1 MKVYKRIVAGAG
13 ASGLMFAALS
23 EKTDGLIIDRSR
35 NPGLK
40 LLLSGS
46 GQCNITHGGSIKDF
60 IDKYGDSGR
69 KIRPVLYKAGNIKMM
84 QFIES
89 LGVPLTERSDGKVF
103 PKSMKSSDV
112 LKALLSKS
120 SENGYSLRLNEEVT
134 GIEYDGVFTVTTN
147 RDIYRTEKL
156 IIACGGKSY
165 PKTGSDGSIFS
176 ILSGLGIKVTELS
189 PALTPVY
196 VHGYKYRECS
206 GISFRNAEVS
216 VYDKNRQICR
226 NTDDLL
232 LAHRAF
238 SGPAVINISRYTR
251 PGMTLKV
258 NYVKMDSKEAENIIK
273 DDFQT
278 SSKEVRTYISKKF
291 SLPAAFAEALLKENG
306 IDPFLKT
313 SSLQGEQIKTIGR
326 ALTESTYEI
335 SGRGSFAEAMVTQ
348 GGVSLD
354 EISLKTMESVKYKNL
369 YFIGEVLDVD
379 GDTGG
384 YNLQFA
390 FSSASAAN
398 KDME

>member
-1 MKVYKRIVAGAG
+1 MKVFKRIIAGAG

-23 EKTDGLIIDRSR
+23 EKTDGLIIDRSC

-60 IDKYGDSGR
+60 IDKYGESGR
-69 KIRPVLYKAGNIKMM
+69 IIRPLLYKASNVAMM

-103 PKSMKSSDV
+103 PKSMKASDV

-120 SENGYSLRLNEEVT
+120 NENGYSLRLNEEIT
-134 GIEYDGVFTVTTN
+134 AIDCGEVFTVTTN
-147 RDIYRTEKL
+147 RNTYKAEKL

-176 ILSGLGIKVTELS
+176 IISELGIHVTELLPS
-189 PALTPVY
+189 LTPIY
-196 VHGYKYRECS
+196 IHGYKYRECS
-206 GISFRNAEVS
+206 GVSFKNAEIS
-216 VYDKNRQICR
+216 VYDKNSLVCR
-226 NTDDLL
+226 NKDDLL
-232 LAHRAF
+232 LTHRAF
-238 SGPAVINISRYTR
+238 SGPAAINISRYVS

-258 NYVKMDSKEAENIIK
+258 KYVKYDIKETENIIK
-273 DDFQT
+273 ADFQT
-278 SSKEVRTYISKKF
+278 SSKEVRTYITKKF
-291 SLPAAFAEALLKENG
+291 RLPASFTEALLKENG
-306 IDPFLKT
+306 INPSLKT
-313 SSLQGEQIKTIGR
+313 SSLEGEQIITICR

-348 GGVSLD
+348 GGVCLD
-354 EISLKTMESVKYKNL
+354 EINIKTMESLKYKNL
-369 YFIGEVLDVD
+369 YFIGEVLNID

-398 KDME
+398 KDMD